1 MLKGVNKQVIEV
13 TDTGNQYIKKAILF
27 IDPDKAAYDSDFLI
41 HQAKKYLKQ
50 TEQGKQPV
58 PFKKDAEKWDGSFS
72 TPVRQPQPEQDLSC
86 FSSDKIPVGSFSYK
100 TKNTPFPKST
110 VCFS

>member
-58 PFKKDAEKWDGSFS
+58 PFKKGRRKVGWIIFNTCAAAAAGAGLVLLF
-72 TPVRQPQPEQDLSC
+72 VR
-86 FSSDKIPVGSFSYK
+86 
-100 TKNTPFPKST
+100 
-110 VCFS
+110 

>member
-27 IDPDKAAYDSDFLI
+27 IDPDKAAYDSEFLI

-50 TEQGKQPV
+50 TEQGKQPEPV
-58 PFKKDAEKWDGSFS
+58 KKPRLRIGWIIF
-72 TPVRQPQPEQDLSC
+72 
-86 FSSDKIPVGSFSYK
+86 
-100 TKNTPFPKST
+100 NTCT
-110 VCFS
+110 AAAAGAGLALLLIR

>member
-58 PFKKDAEKWDGSFS
+58 PCKKGRRKVGWIIFNTCAAAAAGAGLVLLF
-72 TPVRQPQPEQDLSC
+72 VR
-86 FSSDKIPVGSFSYK
+86 
-100 TKNTPFPKST
+100 
-110 VCFS
+110 